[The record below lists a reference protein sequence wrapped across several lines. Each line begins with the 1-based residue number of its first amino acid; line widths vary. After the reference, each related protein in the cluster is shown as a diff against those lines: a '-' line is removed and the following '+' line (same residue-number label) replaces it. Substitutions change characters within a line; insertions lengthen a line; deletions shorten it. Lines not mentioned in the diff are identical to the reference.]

1 LKINFGNKAT
11 ENNLYFALLEMAKKC
26 QTEEDMIEIKTFS
39 EYFPVDD
46 LRVKYILALS
56 YSSTQKID
64 NAIIQLE
71 DILAKSDTFNVAYV
85 MMGQIYGRYL
95 NDMEKAE
102 FYLQKAIEK
111 KPKNSLAFENLGI
124 VYGMKQDYRKSL
136 EYLKKALEF
145 NPENEAAILNNLGI
159 TYRMLGDE
167 QKAQEYF
174 SKAQKFQ
181 QK

>member
-1 LKINFGNKAT
+1 
-11 ENNLYFALLEMAKKC
+11 
-26 QTEEDMIEIKTFS
+26 
-39 EYFPVDD
+39 
-46 LRVKYILALS
+46 
-56 YSSTQKID
+56 
-64 NAIIQLE
+64 
-71 DILAKSDTFNVAYV
+71 
-85 MMGQIYGRYL
+85 
-95 NDMEKAE
+95 
-102 FYLQKAIEK
+102 
-111 KPKNSLAFENLGI
+111 